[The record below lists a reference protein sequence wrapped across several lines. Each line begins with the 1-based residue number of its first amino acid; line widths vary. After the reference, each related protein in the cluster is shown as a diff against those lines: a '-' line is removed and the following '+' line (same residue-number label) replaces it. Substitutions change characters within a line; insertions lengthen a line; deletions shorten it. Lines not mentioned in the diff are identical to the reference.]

1 MSRLLSTFE
10 LTVIGGG
17 TDLLGGIL
25 LNDGELV
32 DEPAALDLDEI
43 DLVKHWDPRGNGAL
57 NLIRD
62 GSGLD
67 RGDPLNVGHAAALRP
82 GHYAD
87 TLQTEFQREARSPAL
102 LTNLYQW
109 KGASSFA
116 IAGGDDSST
125 SVSVTVTVDLNHGF
139 PGVGVMDFV
148 GAPLPEQ
155 YKIFYSMHKEPSS

>member
-1 MSRLLSTFE
+1 VKEVEPLRRQKGQAIVEFALVLPLFFLFFWGMIYIGLLYSDY
-10 LTVIGGG
+10 LTLSNWARESARYASIEGAG
-17 TDLLGGIL
+17 
-25 LNDGELV
+25 
-32 DEPAALDLDEI
+32 AA
-43 DLVKHWDPRGNGAL
+43 V
-57 NLIRD
+57 
-62 GSGLD
+62 
-67 RGDPLNVGHAAALRP
+67 
-82 GHYAD
+82 
-87 TLQTEFQREARSPAL
+87 TEFQREARSPAL

-125 SVSVTVTVDLNHGF
+125 SVSVTVTVDLNHSF

>member
-1 MSRLLSTFE
+1 VEDRLKSGGSPPVKEVEPLRRQKGQAIVEFALVLPLFFLFFWGMIYIGLLYSDYLTLSNWARE
-10 LTVIGGG
+10 SARYASIEGAG
-17 TDLLGGIL
+17 
-25 LNDGELV
+25 
-32 DEPAALDLDEI
+32 AA
-43 DLVKHWDPRGNGAL
+43 V
-57 NLIRD
+57 
-62 GSGLD
+62 
-67 RGDPLNVGHAAALRP
+67 
-82 GHYAD
+82 
-87 TLQTEFQREARSPAL
+87 TEFQREARSPAL

-125 SVSVTVTVDLNHGF
+125 SVSVTVTVDLNHSF